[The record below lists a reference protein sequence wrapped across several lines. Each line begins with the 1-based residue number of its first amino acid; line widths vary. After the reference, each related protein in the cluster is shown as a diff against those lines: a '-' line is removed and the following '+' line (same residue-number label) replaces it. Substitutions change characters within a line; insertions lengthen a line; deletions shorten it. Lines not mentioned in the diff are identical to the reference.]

1 MKMKSILALVT
12 LLATILLTTALSLRI
27 GIVPPLGKLMSP
39 YHGFWQNMES
49 GEIENLAL
57 SANVSGDVRIYYD
70 QRAVPHIFA
79 DNDADL
85 YFAAGFVT
93 ARDRLWQMDF
103 YTRAAAGRLAEILG
117 DDALNYDRR
126 QRRMGMLEGA
136 ERLLDEIQSD
146 PQQRAVLDAY
156 VAGVNAWIETLSP
169 KQYPLEFKVFDYTP
183 EPFQPINAALMVMNI
198 AQTLTARSYAH
209 SRTNAQALLDDN
221 VLAAMY
227 PTRLPNVQPMIPDS
241 HDWLFEPVVAE
252 APGDFVPQ
260 LTQELPI
267 PQLPVG
273 AGSNA
278 WAVDGSRSASG
289 YPVLASDPHLGVT
302 YPAIWYEM
310 QLVSDTVNA
319 YGVAL
324 PAAPGIAIGFNENL
338 AWGVTSGTSASM
350 DIYEIEFRDDAM
362 AEYLHDGE
370 WKPVTVREE
379 QIKIRGAP
387 DYTELVHYTHHGP
400 VVQST
405 RNPGGE
411 PDSSATL
418 FSSVYPVGHA
428 VRWIAREGGDILRAT
443 YNYNRASD
451 VDEFHE
457 AMRDYTTIN
466 MNYLVADRFGNIS
479 AGHYGRLPVRWE
491 GQGETISDGRDP
503 LYDWQADIPFEHLP
517 YVKNPRRGFVFN
529 ANQIPVGENYP
540 YWLGIEY
547 AGYSRPNRIHSLLQ
561 QMDDITPRDFES
573 MLRDSFMTR
582 AADLLP
588 IALPVIQSAA
598 LNSAEQQVLSELENW
613 NYQFS
618 ADSSAAT
625 IFNAWQVEL
634 RNALWQPVLDDA
646 RENNVFM
653 RVPATDTVAAQIV
666 NGDTQFA
673 VPSEQAM
680 VESFRVV
687 VESLYE
693 RLGDDI
699 ESWAWGTS
707 RRFHVPHLG
716 NIPGLSS
723 SQLSVGG
730 SSSTINATGN
740 FFAPSWRMVVELTP
754 EGPVANGHFAGGQ
767 SGNSGNPR
775 YDNMTEDWV
784 EGRLQ
789 PIMFWQ
795 TEKEAREQAQ
805 AVLTLSPIPHSEQD
819 AEQTEPGE

>member
-1 MKMKSILALVT
+1 MKTKSILALVT

-27 GIVPPLGKLMSP
+27 GVVPPLGKLMSP
-39 YHGFWQNMES
+39 YQGFWQNTES
-49 GEIENLAL
+49 GEIEDLAL
-57 SANVSGDVRIYYD
+57 PAHVSADVRVYYD
-70 QRAVPHIFA
+70 ARGVPHIFA
-79 DNDADL
+79 SNDADL

-103 YTRAAAGRLAEILG
+103 YSRAAAGRLAEILG
-117 DDALNYDRR
+117 NDALNYDRR

-209 SRTNAQALLDDN
+209 SRTNAQALLADD

-241 HDWLFEPVVAE
+241 HDWLFDPVVAE

-273 AGSNA
+273 AGSNS
-278 WAVDGSRSASG
+278 WAVDGTRTASG
-289 YPVLASDPHLGVT
+289 NPILASDPHLGVT

-350 DIYEIEFRDDAM
+350 DIYEIEFRDDAK

-370 WKPVTVREE
+370 WKAVTVREE
-379 QIKIRGAP
+379 RIKIRGAP
-387 DYTELVHYTHHGP
+387 DHTELVHYTHHGP

-405 RNPGGE
+405 REPGGE
-411 PDSSATL
+411 PASSPTL
-418 FSSVYPVGHA
+418 FSSVYPIGHA

-466 MNYLVADRFGNIS
+466 MNYLVADRHGNIS

-491 GQGETISDGRDP
+491 GQGDTISDGRDP

-517 YVKNPRRGFVFN
+517 YVKNPPRGFVFN

-547 AGYSRPNRIHSLLQ
+547 AGYSRPNRIHGLLE
-561 QMDDITPRDFES
+561 QMNDITPRDFEY
-573 MLRDSFMTR
+573 MLRDSFHTS
-582 AADLLP
+582 ASDLLP
-588 IALPVIQSAA
+588 VILPVIEAA
-598 LNSAEQQVLSELENW
+598 ELNETEQQVVSILKSWDFN
-613 NYQFS
+613 FS
-618 ADSSAAT
+618 AGSAAAT
-625 IFNAWQVEL
+625 VFNAWQVEL
-634 RNALWQPVLDDA
+634 RNALWQPLLNDA
-646 RENNVFM
+646 MENDIFL
-653 RVPATDTVAAQIV
+653 RAPTTDTISAQIV
-666 NGDTQFA
+666 NGLTRFA
-673 VPSEQAM
+673 VPVEQAAK
-680 VESFRVV
+680 ESFRTT
-687 VESLYE
+687 VESLTD
-693 RLGDDI
+693 RLGDNPDL
-699 ESWAWGTS
+699 WTWGTS
-707 RRFHVPHLG
+707 RRFFVPHLA
-716 NIPGLSS
+716 NVPGLSS
-723 SQLSVGG
+723 DRLAIGG
-730 SSSTINATGN
+730 HSSSINAIGS

-754 EGPVANGHFAGGQ
+754 EGPVAKGHYAGGQ
-767 SGNSGNPR
+767 SGNSGSPR
-775 YDNMTEDWV
+775 YDNMTEDWT

-789 PIMFWQ
+789 QIQFWQ
-795 TEKEAREQAQ
+795 TEDEARKQAT
-805 AVLTLSPIPHSEQD
+805 AVLTLHSKRPDQ
-819 AEQTEPGE
+819 AEQAQ